1 MSHDLKQLSFMN
13 PTFEIQ
19 EDRVSA
25 SHSILTLKPLENG
38 YGHTLGNALR
48 RILLSSL
55 PGAAI
60 TAIRIEGIE
69 HQFSTIKGMKED
81 VVDFLLNL
89 KQVKIQADN
98 NEQGI
103 ARLEVKGPAVVTAE
117 DIKCEAGFS
126 IINPEQHLATLTKD
140 AKLVAEITIES
151 GIGYKVQD
159 QDSDKDIGELLVD
172 SIFSPILNV
181 SYKVEATRVGRRT
194 DFDQLL
200 IDIKTDGTIAAKE
213 ALEQAAKI
221 LVRQF
226 KQIVDPVLVK
236 EEEPEEEL
244 SPKEAEILRLTVE
257 ELDLPTRIA
266 NALRRGGYQTVRDL
280 VEAEEE
286 SVAKVKNIGEKSVK
300 VIAKALERK
309 EVSFNKSN

>member
-1 MSHDLKQLSFMN
+1 MSQELKQFSFMK

-48 RILLSSL
+48 RVLLSSL

-98 NEQGI
+98 SEQGL
-103 ARLEVKGPAVVTAE
+103 ARLEVKGPATVTAG
-117 DIKCEAGFS
+117 DINCEAGFS
-126 IINPEQHLATLTKD
+126 IINPDLHLATLTKD

-213 ALEQAAKI
+213 ALEQAAQI
-221 LVRQF
+221 LVKQF
-226 KQIVDPVLVK
+226 QQIVDPVLIK

-244 SPKEAEILRLTVE
+244 SPKEAETLRLTVE

-286 SVAKVKNIGEKSVK
+286 SVAKVKNIGEKSVR

-309 EVSFNKSN
+309 EVSFK

>member
-1 MSHDLKQLSFMN
+1 MSQDLKQLSFMN